1 MIADSEVSLFSDSG
15 RLSSSNTGTFSSQHS
30 APSFLFGS
38 HSRRR
43 SLIMSFDDSS
53 EKRTMEQDTLTSSSK
68 NSSQT
73 NKSVHW
79 SPALTQTKNISLG
92 GLYEDFHM
100 DTDLDKLSSVGSDV
114 PVDPPLRSMREEL
127 LPSNL
132 LPRDLT
138 SSANLSSML
147 DLQTQQEIAAHWVT
161 VFGFSR
167 EDATNVLKLFTRH
180 GTVVAHRFPREGN
193 WMFIRY
199 ASPIH
204 AQQALSRNGQIMDG
218 RLRLGVVPVDNEELV
233 NLEDDDYLNI
243 FSQTNSENS
252 NQLSRSGS
260 ILSEVSFFC
269 ENDPSTIT
277 PSCPLD
283 TSFNP
288 SLIASPVRG
297 GIRSLRAS
305 FNAVDNYYRVDD
317 EKEPEKSHGF
327 LDKLWSFVS

>member
-1 MIADSEVSLFSDSG
+1 MQQMSLNYLHD
-15 RLSSSNTGTFSSQHS
+15 
-30 APSFLFGS
+30 
-38 HSRRR
+38 
-43 SLIMSFDDSS
+43 
-53 EKRTMEQDTLTSSSK
+53 MEQLWLI
-68 NSSQT
+68 
-73 NKSVHW
+73 V
-79 SPALTQTKNISLG
+79 
-92 GLYEDFHM
+92 
-100 DTDLDKLSSVGSDV
+100 
-114 PVDPPLRSMREEL
+114 
-127 LPSNL
+127 
-132 LPRDLT
+132 
-138 SSANLSSML
+138 
-147 DLQTQQEIAAHWVT
+147 
-161 VFGFSR
+161 
-167 EDATNVLKLFTRH
+167 
-180 GTVVAHRFPREGN
+180 EGN

-218 RLRLGVVPVDNEELV
+218 RLRLGVVPVDNQELM

-243 FSQTNSENS
+243 FSQTNNENS
-252 NQLSRSGS
+252 NQFSRNGS

-277 PSCPLD
+277 LSCPLD